1 MVTVFLIV
9 TALLNIGVGYWLA
22 VYLRRARGLAE
33 LAPADEH
40 ALDSLHD
47 LDLPVAESITAAS
60 PVATPPATPA
70 AIATAPTTTAPAPAE
85 EQLEQDVLA
94 GIEEFRN
101 QLAQMKSRGEGE
113 APTPAAAPAEAA
125 PAGAPA

>member
-1 MVTVFLIV
+1 MVTVFLIA

-22 VYLRRARGLAE
+22 IYLRRSAVFGE

-40 ALDSLHD
+40 ALETLHE
-47 LDLPVAESITAAS
+47 LDNHAAESIPTAAVS
-60 PVATPPATPA
+60 APA
-70 AIATAPTTTAPAPAE
+70 AAAVATAPSTTAPFAGE

-113 APTPAAAPAEAA
+113 GPTPAAAPA
-125 PAGAPA
+125 AGAPAGTPA